1 MKSTSIRPLTIRFT
15 PLSQTEMGRLT
26 FHRVTPL
33 SCTSLHLGFTPAPD
47 EPASL
52 LVDVPGACVAGVFR
66 RLPPWRVRSASTR
79 AAFDKPERNV
89 QQNQPR
95 TIAHMPSRREK
106 LPETLARLGR
116 SCRKL
121 SMTGSR
127 GGSLTTSAP
136 VPGSPTP
143 RELAMADECTSYRIG
158 PWSSWGIRCKNRP
171 ARRQSG
177 RQKSAK
183 QSQLKSVKKHSP
195 SKS

>member
-1 MKSTSIRPLTIRFT
+1 MNRRHSSSTCRGRAWPGSSDVCPLGEFDLLQPEQPSI
-15 PLSQTEMGRLT
+15 SQRGMSSKT
-26 FHRVTPL
+26 
-33 SCTSLHLGFTPAPD
+33 
-47 EPASL
+47 
-52 LVDVPGACVAGVFR
+52 
-66 RLPPWRVRSASTR
+66 
-79 AAFDKPERNV
+79 
-89 QQNQPR
+89 QPR

-143 RELAMADECTSYRIG
+143 REPAMADECTSYRIG

-183 QSQLKSVKKHSP
+183 QSQLKSVTKHSP